1 MLIDTH
7 VHTTRYSPCSA
18 LTPVE
23 LVRRAEKLELS
34 GIVIT
39 EHDHLWTQEE
49 VEALKKETATDLLI
63 MRGQEVHC
71 SIGHLLVYGYYEE
84 LDYMTVEGTVEKVH
98 EGNGIVLHAHPFRY
112 GNTNLSLKKYRNM
125 FSVFDGIEVLNGNQK
140 PDENK
145 FGLSLWKDLGIIGI
159 GGSDAHSTD
168 MLGQYVTQFENEI
181 RNEEDLIREIK
192 AGRCR
197 PVRLSALDS
206 Q

>member
-1 MLIDTH
+1 MLIDMH
-7 VHTTRYSPCSA
+7 VHTTRYSACSG
-18 LTPVE
+18 LDPVE
-23 LVRRAEKLELS
+23 LVRRAEELELS

-49 VEALKKETATDLLI
+49 VEDLKKETETDLLI

-98 EGNGIVLHAHPFRY
+98 ESDGIVLQAHPFRY
-112 GNTNLSLKKYRNM
+112 GNTNRSLKKYRNM
-125 FSVFDGIEVLNGNQK
+125 FSVFDAIEVFNGNQK

-145 FGLSLWKDLGIIGI
+145 FGLGMWKDLGIIGI

-168 MLGQYVTQFENEI
+168 MVGRYITQFENEI
-181 RNEEDLIREIK
+181 RNEEDLISEIK

-197 PVRLSALDS
+197 PVRLSDLDS
-206 Q
+206 E